1 MAREV
6 LCSTLD
12 LLDLN
17 VFLLIVRLI
26 FCFEFQLKEQ
36 GSAYHECSIVFFTP
50 GQYKVDI
57 QCSSH
62 DNHPTENKD
71 QTLNDIGHT
80 WKFTPPVA
88 ITVVDE

>member
-1 MAREV
+1 MFV
-6 LCSTLD
+6 
-12 LLDLN
+12 
-17 VFLLIVRLI
+17 LIVI
-26 FCFEFQLKEQ
+26 YFGFQLEEH

-57 QCSSH
+57 HCSSQ
-62 DNHPTENKD
+62 ENCRTGDKD

-80 WKFTPPVA
+80 WKFTPPVT

>member
-1 MAREV
+1 MEDGSAITIDVFILTIRPMF
-6 LCSTLD
+6 CS
-12 LLDLN
+12 
-17 VFLLIVRLI
+17 
-26 FCFEFQLKEQ
+26 EFQLEEQ

-57 QCSSH
+57 QCSCQ
-62 DNHPTENKD
+62 DNHLTEDKD
-71 QTLNDIGHT
+71 QTLNDICHT